1 MCFAFNFGAINWLAV
16 LVATVAAFVLGWIY
30 YSPTLLGNL
39 YMKESKMSEER
50 MKQMN
55 PMIPMI
61 MSFIVTFLSALAL
74 EIFFKTLGFTGVVA
88 GMVLGLVVGLFFVG
102 INLLSDYM
110 FSGNSPKLM
119 LIQVLYRVLM
129 FVTIGVVIG
138 LWP

>member
-1 MCFAFNFGAINWLAV
+1 
-16 LVATVAAFVLGWIY
+16 
-30 YSPTLLGNL
+30 
-39 YMKESKMSEER
+39 

-55 PMIPMI
+55 PMIPMVK
-61 MSFIVTFLSALAL
+61 SFIVTFLAALAL
-74 EIFFKTLGFTGVVA
+74 EIFFKILGFSGIVA
-88 GMVLGLVVGLFFVG
+88 GLVLGLVVGLFFVG

-119 LIQVLYRVLM
+119 LIQVLYHVLM